1 MEPTNVTSN
10 ERKFT
15 NATCADDTSMSEGN
29 GRGAPVIRD
38 MIGKYNTKLYAVIFL
53 LGVSNTLIFG
63 LIITLFV
70 KKTLHKIIAYEVSLE
85 LKIK

>member
-1 MEPTNVTSN
+1 
-10 ERKFT
+10 
-15 NATCADDTSMSEGN
+15 
-29 GRGAPVIRD
+29 

-70 KKTLHKIIAYEVSLE
+70 KKPLHKIIAYEVSLE